1 MIEFCTFRR
10 MVLFIIGL
18 IVTSLVVLAIESFLT
33 PSNGKYPEHPG
44 GQGENTSSAPCW
56 QNEDYVVK
64 QHCAPCSEFEKVS
77 RHLPACVLT
86 GFKEMVS
93 CKVSGEVYR
102 SCDKVLWL
110 EERNFFIFESCM
122 TCFSIIGAMIVS
134 FRQKQLD
141 QRMMMRIQQQ
151 ISAGV

>member
-1 MIEFCTFRR
+1 
-10 MVLFIIGL
+10 
-18 IVTSLVVLAIESFLT
+18 
-33 PSNGKYPEHPG
+33 
-44 GQGENTSSAPCW
+44 
-56 QNEDYVVK
+56 
-64 QHCAPCSEFEKVS
+64 
-77 RHLPACVLT
+77 
-86 GFKEMVS
+86 MVS

>member
-10 MVLFIIGL
+10 MVIFIIGL
-18 IVTSLVVLAIESFLT
+18 IITSLIVLTIESFLT
-33 PSNGKYPEHPG
+33 PSNGKYLHHPG
-44 GQGENTSSAPCW
+44 SREENKSTAPCW
-56 QNEDYVVK
+56 QNEDYFIK

-77 RHLPACVLT
+77 RHLPACVPT

-93 CKVSGEVYR
+93 CKISGDVYR

-122 TCFSIIGAMIVS
+122 ACFGIIGAIIVS

-141 QRMMMRIQQQ
+141 QRMMQRIQQQ

>member
-10 MVLFIIGL
+10 MVIFIVCL
-18 IVTSLVVLAIESFLT
+18 AFSSLVVLAVESYLT
-33 PSNGKYPEHPG
+33 PTNEKYP
-44 GQGENTSSAPCW
+44 QNNSLSENISGAPCW
-56 QNEDYVVK
+56 QIEDYFIK
-64 QHCAPCSEFEKVS
+64 QHCAPCSDFEKVS
-77 RHLPACVLT
+77 RHLPACVST
-86 GFKEMVS
+86 GYKEMVS
-93 CKVSGEVYR
+93 CKVSGDVYR

-122 TCFSIIGAMIVS
+122 VCLSIVSAAVTS

>member
-10 MVLFIIGL
+10 MVIFIICLIATSL
-18 IVTSLVVLAIESFLT
+18 IVLTVESFLT
-33 PSNGKYPEHPG
+33 PSNGKYLQDPNN
-44 GQGENTSSAPCW
+44 QGENSSNAPCW
-56 QNEDYVVK
+56 QNEDYFVK

-77 RHLPACVLT
+77 KHLPACDAT

-93 CKVSGEVYR
+93 CKVSGDVYR

-122 TCFSIIGAMIVS
+122 AVFGLLGAVVVSI
-134 FRQKQLD
+134 RQKQLD
-141 QRMMMRIQQQ
+141 QRMMLRIQQQ
-151 ISAGV
+151 ISSGV